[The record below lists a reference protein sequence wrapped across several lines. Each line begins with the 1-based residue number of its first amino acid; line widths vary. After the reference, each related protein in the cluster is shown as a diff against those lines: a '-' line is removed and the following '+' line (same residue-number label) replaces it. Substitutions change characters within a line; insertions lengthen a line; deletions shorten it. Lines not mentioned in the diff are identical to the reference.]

1 MSTLRDKLEG
11 SDRFL
16 VGVEL
21 VSTRGTVEEAR
32 AVRAL
37 RFARE
42 LAQES
47 RVDWVSVTD
56 NAGGHPMLAPA
67 ALGRPIREAGGTVVV
82 HLSCKDFN
90 RNGLEST
97 AWQLASEGFH
107 DVLALTGDAPAP
119 GVAGGAKP
127 VFDLDSVGLLT
138 LLTRM
143 NAGLPASRPGSSSSA
158 ASGNAAGRTLTPTQ
172 FFSGCVV
179 TNFKRHENEVIPQLQ
194 KLAVKVAAG
203 ARWVINQVGYD
214 ARKISEL
221 IAWTRTH
228 LPTPVPLIGNVY
240 VLNPTVARLFRSQ
253 QIPGVVVSD
262 ELAALCEEQGRS
274 ADRGRAF
281 FLEFAA
287 RQVSIYRGLGY
298 RGVYLGGVHS
308 AEEVRTILDLTA
320 RHGAEDWRS
329 FAREQ
334 RFSRPGEFFCYAED
348 PTTGLADPTRPL
360 TALAATGPAAAD
372 TPVVTPSASRASLGD
387 RLVYRFSKF
396 THTAMF
402 TPDRGLWKL
411 GERLTTHAAD
421 PKQGPGWMRALEHVG
436 KSALFSCRDCGDCS
450 LPDIA
455 FLCPESACAK
465 NQRNGPCGGTRD
477 GLCEVGD
484 FPCIWSRAYDRLKAE
499 GRADTLLAHA
509 PVVQDQSLR
518 GTSSWANTW
527 QRRDHLAT
535 PVPPHLATT
544 STPTNPASSRD
555 SLSS

>member
-1 MSTLRDKLEG
+1 MSSFRDKLEG

-32 AVRAL
+32 AARAI
-37 RFARE
+37 RFAQE
-42 LAQES
+42 LAREP

-138 LLTRM
+138 LLERM
-143 NAGLPASRPGSSSSA
+143 NTGLPSASSKDG
-158 ASGNAAGRTLTPTQ
+158 AGRTLAPTH

-203 ARWVINQVGYD
+203 ARWVINQIGYD

-221 IAWTRTH
+221 IAWTRTN

-240 VLNPTVARLFRSQ
+240 VLNPTVAHLFRSQ
-253 QIPGVVVSD
+253 RIPGVVVSD
-262 ELAALCEEQGRS
+262 ELAALCEAQGRS

-298 RGVYLGGVHS
+298 RGVYLGGIHA
-308 AEEVRTILDLTA
+308 AEEVRTILDLA
-320 RHGAEDWRS
+320 DRHGAEEWRG

-348 PTTGLADPTRPL
+348 PATGLADPTRPL
-360 TALAATGPAAAD
+360 TAIATIGAAAAD
-372 TPVVTPSASRASLGD
+372 TAAVAPSVSRASLGD

-411 GERLTTHAAD
+411 GERLTARAAD
-421 PKQGPGWMRALEHVG
+421 PKQGPGWMRALEHAG
-436 KSALFSCRDCGDCS
+436 KSALFGCRDCGDCS

-499 GRADTLLAHA
+499 GRADALLAHA
-509 PVVQDQSLR
+509 PVIQDQSLR

-527 QRRDHLAT
+527 QRRDHLAAHLPT
-535 PVPPHLATT
+535 PARPPEGA
-544 STPTNPASSRD
+544 ASSHHT
-555 SLSS
+555 LSS

>member
-1 MSTLRDKLEG
+1 
-11 SDRFL
+11 
-16 VGVEL
+16 
-21 VSTRGTVEEAR
+21 
-32 AVRAL
+32 
-37 RFARE
+37 
-42 LAQES
+42 
-47 RVDWVSVTD
+47 
-56 NAGGHPMLAPA
+56 
-67 ALGRPIREAGGTVVV
+67 
-82 HLSCKDFN
+82 
-90 RNGLEST
+90 
-97 AWQLASEGFH
+97 
-107 DVLALTGDAPAP
+107 
-119 GVAGGAKP
+119 
-127 VFDLDSVGLLT
+127 
-138 LLTRM
+138 
-143 NAGLPASRPGSSSSA
+143 
-158 ASGNAAGRTLTPTQ
+158 
-172 FFSGCVV
+172 
-179 TNFKRHENEVIPQLQ
+179 
-194 KLAVKVAAG
+194 
-203 ARWVINQVGYD
+203 
-214 ARKISEL
+214 
-221 IAWTRTH
+221 
-228 LPTPVPLIGNVY
+228 
-240 VLNPTVARLFRSQ
+240 
-253 QIPGVVVSD
+253 
-262 ELAALCEEQGRS
+262 
-274 ADRGRAF
+274 
-281 FLEFAA
+281 
-287 RQVSIYRGLGY
+287 
-298 RGVYLGGVHS
+298 
-308 AEEVRTILDLTA
+308 VRTILDLTA

-436 KSALFSCRDCGDCS
+436 KSALFSCRDC
-450 LPDIA
+450 
-455 FLCPESACAK
+455 
-465 NQRNGPCGGTRD
+465 D